1 MPQGNK
7 LLEQLMHHYTKDD
20 LLAMAH
26 IKGIPAKS
34 AERKAVIAEKVSE
47 FLLQPDT
54 LTRYLLW
61 CEDMDFYHILAMAG
75 VDVKEDAAD
84 FGEELPWG
92 FLHTG
97 YFFVEDDDSAPCLP
111 DDVQELMRK
120 IWSSDLRT
128 SHRQHAWVRR
138 CLSLG
143 VQLYGYLPYPILAR
157 LLRQKVQYGVAVSAL
172 PQLLKDIPPELNPY
186 GEDERG
192 IYDQELEFLLPHLE
206 FPAAEEDYYIPSAVE
221 IENHIFYTTAFQAM
235 MDQQEESLRTKYRQP
250 FLNIRAIMLHL
261 CALKA
266 LECQEYTMPD
276 LIVMEGDPAL
286 CNADMGILTEMGT
299 RLCVLFHKVDRH
311 IRRICYHGFTYAE
324 WETRNRTPSRA
335 LLTDAAQ
342 GAAPHIQQ
350 TAKVISLD
358 EQRRQREKRNK
369 K

>member
-1 MPQGNK
+1 MTEQE
-7 LLEQLMHHYTKDD
+7 LRSRLENLTGEIPAETHRAFLSAASPGKEAKVMKKKISAGLVFALVLA
-20 LLAMAH
+20 LLAVAA
-26 IKGIPAKS
+26 IAAGIGYNLEWWYTERNGVVDPA
-34 AERKAVIAEKVSE
+34 
-47 FLLQPDT
+47 
-54 LTRYLLW
+54 
-61 CEDMDFYHILAMAG
+61 
-75 VDVKEDAAD
+75 
-84 FGEELPWG
+84 
-92 FLHTG
+92 
-97 YFFVEDDDSAPCLP
+97 
-111 DDVQELMRK
+111 
-120 IWSSDLRT
+120 
-128 SHRQHAWVRR
+128 
-138 CLSLG
+138 
-143 VQLYGYLPYPILAR
+143 
-157 LLRQKVQYGVAVSAL
+157 
-172 PQLLKDIPPELNPY
+172 
-186 GEDERG
+186 
-192 IYDQELEFLLPHLE
+192 
-206 FPAAEEDYYIPSAVE
+206 
-221 IENHIFYTTAFQAM
+221 AFQAM